1 MPECWD
7 LNGREWRGKWS
18 QPWEMGLTALAPT
31 GASRRPNA
39 EEIEELLNPP
49 AEAGEGGAEGG
60 ALSGLMKFIQGFKA
74 L

>member
-1 MPECWD
+1 MP
-7 LNGREWRGKWS
+7 
-18 QPWEMGLTALAPT
+18 A

-60 ALSGLMKFIQGFKA
+60 GALSGLMKFIQGFKA